1 MTSLTLGVFDT
12 IASIF
17 KTLAERLKLPS
28 ILSGVIIAIVGLAFV
43 ILARRVTRA
52 VRKTDSVE
60 DDDKVMI
67 VLKAIGLVLMFVAL
81 MVFIFTK

>member
-12 IASIF
+12 IANIF
-17 KTLAERLKLPS
+17 RTLAERLKLPS